1 VVRLIAQAY
10 SFPKDPAA
18 PKKWEDAAAC
28 SVRSRRF
35 AVADGVS
42 QAFRSRE
49 WAEVLAQAYVRDFP
63 LSATAGGEGV
73 SPARQRVIKDWF
85 RRQVQQWHE
94 RTPEA
99 ATRLDRRAELG
110 RPPSATFAGLHF
122 IPAGEG
128 LEWEVCVFGD
138 CCLLRIIDG
147 RLAQSFPL
155 TAKDQFTTSPHLI
168 TTAHGALEGSLAT
181 LQTQTG
187 AASPRDIFVL
197 ASDALSACLLGVAA
211 EDPSLLG
218 RVGFLGSG
226 EFAGLI
232 TDLRKAGTIEI
243 DDVAMVVVAVC
254 P

>member
-18 PKKWEDAAAC
+18 PRKWEDAAAC
-28 SVRSRRF
+28 SVRSGRF

-49 WAEVLAQAYVRDFP
+49 WAHVLAQAYVHDFP
-63 LSATAGGEGV
+63 QSATVGGERV

-85 RRQVQQWHE
+85 GQQVHQWHE
-94 RTPEA
+94 QAPEA
-99 ATRLDRRAELG
+99 KTRLDQRAELS

-122 IPAGEG
+122 IRGGAG
-128 LEWEVCVFGD
+128 LEWEACVFGD
-138 CCLLRIIDG
+138 CCLLQVSDG

-155 TAKDQFTTSPHLI
+155 TAEDQFTTHPDLI
-168 TTAHGALEGSLAT
+168 TTAHGRLEGSLAT
-181 LQTQTG
+181 LQTRTG
-187 AASPRDIFVL
+187 SASPGDIFVL

-211 EDPSLLG
+211 DHPSVLG
-218 RVGFLGSG
+218 RIGFLGSG
-226 EFAGLI
+226 EFTGLI
-232 TDLRKAGTIEI
+232 TDLRKAGAIEI

-254 P
+254 Q